1 MSMNK
6 TDRDNWRKF
15 LGIKDP
21 QTALDAARIGAGIG
35 KTVGNSGGQVGGG
48 GFSDG
53 NPPDGDDSDGA
64 EKGDGAGDAGEQIK
78 TGDELDRLEDLYDCE
93 TGEKVKIDGLGEKGS
108 EQYPTGFESCN
119 KPKKPSMEDL
129 AGKLIYTHTL
139 KRQSIDGVNDE
150 QTTRTLSQSKL
161 LENASAALSFVNSVP
176 CPHPK
181 FTNSTCR
188 GVNESS
194 TPNSVAY
201 TQSVTIN
208 GAFRQIAYAQA
219 SYTTCGTLAC
229 KQYYINEWVEEP
241 WPGVDKNHLNWNKGK
256 GCFEP
261 LCPELNT
268 AVSDKFKGCEKERI
282 LCDKDGNKVKVEVD
296 GNTVKV
302 TQAKYNQTAEIKN
315 GKVQSVKKLTE
326 SQTEAEFK

>member
-1 MSMNK
+1 MSTNK

-15 LGIKDP
+15 LGIKVP
-21 QTALDAARIGAGIG
+21 SAALDANRVGVDIG
-35 KTVGNSGGQVGGG
+35 KAYGRSGGVGSGG
-48 GFSDG
+48 EIDADEI
-53 NPPDGDDSDGA
+53 PEDEEDEGA
-64 EKGDGAGDAGEQIK
+64 EKGDGAVDAGK
-78 TGDELDRLEDLYDCE
+78 KLNVGDEADRLEDLYDCE
-93 TGEKVKIDGLGEKGS
+93 TGEVVKIDGLGQNGS

-119 KPKKPSMEDL
+119 KPKKPTMEDL
-129 AGKLIYTHTL
+129 AGKLIYTHIL

-176 CPHPK
+176 CPHPR
-181 FTNSTCR
+181 FPNSTCI

-194 TPNSVAY
+194 LPNAVTY
-201 TQSVTIN
+201 TQSITTS
-208 GAFRQIAYAQA
+208 GGFRQIAYAQA
-219 SYTTCGTLAC
+219 SYTTCGTASC
-229 KQYYINEWVEEP
+229 KQYYIDNWSEEP
-241 WPGVDKNHLNWNKGK
+241 WPAVDKNHLNWNKEK

-315 GKVQSVKKLTE
+315 GKVQTVKKLTE